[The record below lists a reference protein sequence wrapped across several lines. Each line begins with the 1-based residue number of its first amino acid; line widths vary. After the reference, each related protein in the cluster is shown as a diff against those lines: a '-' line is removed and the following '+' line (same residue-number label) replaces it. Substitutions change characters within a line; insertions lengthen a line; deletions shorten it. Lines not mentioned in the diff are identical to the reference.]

1 MAWSQVE
8 ASRSELKEFMS
19 MIEARIKV
27 EQHYSEKL
35 VQLYSPKYENRTS

>member
-1 MAWSQVE
+1 M
-8 ASRSELKEFMS
+8 KEFLS

-35 VQLYSPKYENRTS
+35 LQLYSPKYEARTS